1 MTGPETARRHGAMA
15 SAERLGPLLIVAAL
29 LAAWEAATWGGLL
42 SVTFFPAPSTVF
54 AALARLL
61 GAGAVHGHVGVTLG
75 RTLASFAIGGGAGL
89 LLGLGMG
96 AWPRLHR
103 LLDPLVA
110 LAHPLPKIAML
121 PLILVV
127 FGIGEASK
135 VALGALGAFFPM
147 LINTVA
153 GVKQIPPT
161 YFEVARSYGAGR
173 SSLFTRVVVPGS
185 LPLVFAGTRLSLNVA
200 LMLVIAGELL
210 VAQRG
215 LGQALWFSWQTMRI
229 AEVYA
234 WLFVTAALGLGLNL
248 LLNVLSRRAMPWRE
262 GNEASVSAVRQI
274 FGS

>member
-1 MTGPETARRHGAMA
+1 MSAPA
-15 SAERLGPLLIVAAL
+15 SRIERLGPLWILLGMTAGWEGMVRVGRLSKTFFPPPTEVLGAFAGL
-29 LAAWEAATWGGLL
+29 LAAGDLY
-42 SVTFFPAPSTVF
+42 
-54 AALARLL
+54 
-61 GAGAVHGHVGVTLG
+61 GHVGVTLG

-96 AWPRLHR
+96 VWPRLHR
-103 LLDPLVA
+103 QLDPLVA
-110 LAHPLPKIAML
+110 LAHPMPKIAML

-153 GVKQIPPT
+153 GVRQISPT

-173 SSLFTRVVVPGS
+173 LDLFRRVVIPGS
-185 LPLVFAGTRLSLNVA
+185 LPLIFAGTRLSLNVA

-215 LGQALWFSWQTMRI
+215 LGQMLWFSWQTMRI
-229 AEVYA
+229 ADVFA
-234 WLFVTAALGLGLNL
+234 WLFVTSALGLAMNVA
-248 LLNVLSRRAMPWRE
+248 LNVLARRAMPWRE
-262 GNEASVSAVRQI
+262 GEEVPD
-274 FGS
+274 GTP